1 MYNKVMTIYILG
13 RQPRIGLA
21 ELERVFGS
29 EKVSHIAPEVAF
41 VDAPEQN
48 RPIGS
53 ALKIGN
59 ELTRFKA
66 NSFRDAS
73 QKVIPFLEKNLPTD
87 SKVTLGIS
95 AYNFDISG
103 HEVQKLGLLLKQKR
117 KRHDF
122 STRLIPN
129 KEASLNSAQVLHN
142 KLTSSHKWE
151 ILLMK
156 TFENEVILAKTT
168 HVQDITAYTQRDRGR
183 PMRDSRVGMLP
194 PKLAQTIINL
204 AIGNKNP
211 NKEQIHL
218 LDPFC
223 GTGVIL
229 QEALLIGCLVI
240 GSDIDQRMIDYSKAN
255 INWLHK
261 RTKKYGGTLLSL
273 WQGDATSF
281 GWQGLPDTIACETYL
296 GRPFST
302 EPDKETLQKVI
313 HDCNAIHRKFLVNVA
328 RQTKSGLPLCLAV
341 PAWHIKNKIYHLPVL
356 DDLENL
362 GYNRLDFTHASNE
375 DLIYY
380 REGQIVG
387 RELLVLIRR

>member
-1 MYNKVMTIYILG
+1 MYNKAMTIYILG
-13 RQPRIGLA
+13 RQPHIGLA

-29 EKVSHIAPEVAF
+29 KKVSHIAPEVAL
-41 VDAPEQN
+41 VDTPPSD

-53 ALKIGN
+53 ALKIG
-59 ELTRFKA
+59 ETLTQFQA
-66 NSFRDAS
+66 TSFRDAS
-73 QKVIPFLEKNLPTD
+73 QKAVSFLEKNLPTD

-95 AYNFDISG
+95 AYNFAVSG
-103 HEVQKLGLLLKQKR
+103 HDVQKLGLILKQKR
-117 KRHDF
+117 KKNNF

-129 KEASLNSAQVLHN
+129 KEAALNSAQVLHN

-151 ILLMK
+151 VLVIK
-156 TFENEVILAKTT
+156 TFTGDVLLAKTT
-168 HVQDITAYTQRDRGR
+168 HVQDITAYTQRDRSR
-183 PMRDSRVGMLP
+183 PKRDARVGMLP

-204 AIGNKNP
+204 AIGDKNTE
-211 NKEQIHL
+211 NLRL

-229 QEALLIGCLVI
+229 QEALLMNCFVM

-255 INWLHK
+255 IEWLRRHENYNK
-261 RTKKYGGTLLSL
+261 NGTLLSL
-273 WQGDATSF
+273 EQGDATDF
-281 GWQGLPDTIACETYL
+281 NWQKSPDVIAGETYL
-296 GRPFST
+296 GRPFSS
-302 EPDKETLQKVI
+302 EPDEESLRKVI
-313 HDCNAIHRKFLVNVA
+313 HDCNTIHKKFLANVT
-328 RQTKSGLPLCLAV
+328 RQTASGLSLCLAV
-341 PAWHIKNKIYHLPVL
+341 PAWHVKNKVYHMPML

>member
-1 MYNKVMTIYILG
+1 MTIYILG
-13 RQPRIGLA
+13 RQPRVGLA
-21 ELERVFGS
+21 ELERVFGG
-29 EKVSHIAPEVAF
+29 EKVSHVAPEVAL
-41 VDAPEQN
+41 VNAPSSS

-59 ELTRFKA
+59 ELTRFQA
-66 NSFRDAS
+66 ASFRDAS
-73 QKVIPFLEKNLPTD
+73 QKSALFLEKNLPTD
-87 SKVTLGIS
+87 SKVTLGVS
-95 AYNFDISG
+95 AYNFNTSG
-103 HEVQKLGLLLKQKR
+103 REVQKLGLALKQKR
-117 KRHDF
+117 KKHNF

-129 KEASLNSAQVLHN
+129 KETTLNSAQVLHN

-151 ILLMK
+151 VLLIK

-183 PMRDSRVGMLP
+183 PKRDTRVGMLP

-204 AIGNKNP
+204 AVGNEDIFKV
-211 NKEQIHL
+211 QTRL

-229 QEALLIGCLVI
+229 QEALLMGCFVA
-240 GSDIDQRMIDYSKAN
+240 GSDIDQRMIDYSNTN
-255 INWLHK
+255 INWLRKHK
-261 RTKKYGGTLLSL
+261 HYNKNGTLLEL
-273 WQGDATSF
+273 EQGDATTFQWHSA
-281 GWQGLPDTIACETYL
+281 PSVIACETYL
-296 GRPFST
+296 GRPFSS
-302 EPDKETLQKVI
+302 EPDEETLQKVI
-313 HDCNAIHRKFLVNVA
+313 HDCNTIHKKFLINVA
-328 RQTKSGLPLCLAV
+328 RQTTAGLPLCLAV
-341 PAWHIKNKIYHLPVL
+341 PAWHVRNKIYHLPVL
-356 DDLENL
+356 DDLKNL